1 MENRFEKEMSLRTDE
16 ELVRIT
22 TIEQDNY
29 QPLALDAAK
38 NEMKKR
44 NISDTKVEDIA
55 QSIIEQEQEIIHL
68 NADMVGPGIR
78 FVNFLIDSLIWFVI
92 AFILTFPLSTRE
104 SGQMLIGYIVSF
116 GTFILYYVFFENKYQ
131 KTPGK
136 MLTKTKVVNMK
147 GEKPTLADIFV
158 RTLLR
163 LITPFDAVS
172 FLFSKNGLH
181 DRLSHTKVIKA
192 DKKSLEDNDR

>member
-55 QSIIEQEQEIIHL
+55 QGIIEQEQEIIHL
-68 NADMVGPGIR
+68 NADMVGSGIR
-78 FVNFLIDSLIWFVI
+78 FVNFLVDSFIWFVI

-116 GTFILYYVFFENKYQ
+116 GTFILYYVFFEVKYQ

-147 GEKPTLADIFV
+147 GEKPTFTDIFV

-163 LITPFDAVS
+163 LITPFDVVS

-181 DRLSHTKVIKA
+181 DRLSNTKVIKA
-192 DKKSLEDNDR
+192 DKKNIEDNDR